1 MARCG
6 SLRTMSTKSPTDRK
20 RPKHSIPHELDT
32 YLRTATKEGL
42 GSSPAGY
49 LERGAQLVTP
59 SALQALHGLLPELR
73 KKTSAIT
80 DSTRLRRRLETLI
93 TYFEETEAVEFADAE
108 TRREIGF
115 VLIYFLKGYDLI
127 PDTIPHIGL
136 VDDALLV
143 EAVLGRHQEAIRAH
157 WLSVHRSEPEIK

>member
-1 MARCG
+1 MI
-6 SLRTMSTKSPTDRK
+6 TKSPSDR
-20 RPKHSIPHELDT
+20 RPTKHSIPHELDT
-32 YLRTATKEGL
+32 YLRAATKEGL
-42 GSSPAGY
+42 GSSPTGY

-59 SALQALHGLLPELR
+59 SALLTLHGLLPELR
-73 KKTSAIT
+73 QKSSAVM
-80 DSTRLRRRLETLI
+80 DSARLRRRLETLI
-93 TYFEETEAVEFADAE
+93 TYFDETAEVEIADAE

-143 EAVLGRHQEAIRAH
+143 EAVLGRHRESIRSH
-157 WLSVHRSEPEIK
+157 WLAMHRSEPEIQ